1 MASKREHDIA
11 VAIAQEHLHLDMQ
24 QPDFVDLG
32 AGVSAAAFELYYSEA
47 LEQVEGNHP
56 DEELN

>member
-32 AGVSAAAFELYYSEA
+32 AGVSAATFELYYSEA
-47 LEQVEGNHP
+47 LEQIEGNYP
-56 DEELN
+56 DEDLN